1 MKQHFHEQ
9 LLWTRVTKCPK
20 FLLDRLAESWIGDGL
35 VHLEPGGGAE
45 LLPGGSQGTR
55 PRHLR
60 SSKGGQKN
68 QENATDLEIGLEVLE
83 TWEIGWSVDENAANP
98 ALSAKYFTAG
108 RISFSLHILGKYLD
122 VGELQDIFRLR
133 CQI

>member
-1 MKQHFHEQ
+1 MDSCHKMSKIA
-9 LLWTRVTKCPK
+9 TRRN
-20 FLLDRLAESWIGDGL
+20 RLAESWIGDGL

-60 SSKGGQKN
+60 SIGGQED

-83 TWEIGWSVDENAANP
+83 PREIGWSVDENAANP
-98 ALSAKYFTAG
+98 SLSAKYFTAV

-122 VGELQDIFRLR
+122 VDALQCIFSL
-133 CQI
+133 

>member
-20 FLLDRLAESWIGDGL
+20 LLLDQLAESWIGDGL

-45 LLPGGSQGTR
+45 LLPGGSQDTR

-60 SSKGGQKN
+60 SSID
-68 QENATDLEIGLEVLE
+68 QEDQINATDLEICLKMLE
-83 TWEIGWSVDENAANP
+83 TREIFVEPDETLETVEIFVELGEIFEPGEVFEPGETPEPVDMVVQP
-98 ALSAKYFTAG
+98 GLK
-108 RISFSLHILGKYLD
+108 
-122 VGELQDIFRLR
+122 
-133 CQI
+133 